1 MSLEFDLTLARREFD
16 LHLSGEFGKG
26 ITGIFGPSGSGK
38 TSFFNLLAGIEKP
51 ESGFIRLN
59 DRVLADVGRKVSV
72 PIHKR
77 RVGYVFQDRL
87 LFPHL
92 TVRDNLLFGI
102 PYTAKTGLS
111 FDEIVDFLDLKPLL
125 KSKPARIS
133 GGEQQRVAIGRALL
147 CTPDLLLLD
156 EPFNAIDYSLRS
168 SILATIRELGEKTD
182 IPVLVISHDREDLVT
197 LSDRLYRLSGRGLN
211 GCRKFNL
218 QNAVKIG

>member
-16 LHLSGEFGKG
+16 LDLSGEFGKG

-38 TSFFNLLAGIEKP
+38 TSFFNLLAGIETP
-51 ESGFIRLN
+51 GSGFVRLN
-59 DRVLADVGRKVSV
+59 GRVLADVENRICL

-77 RVGYVFQDRL
+77 RIGYVFQDRL
-87 LFPHL
+87 LFPHM
-92 TVRDNLLFGI
+92 TVRDNLLFGV
-102 PYTAKTGLS
+102 PYATKRGLS
-111 FDEIVDFLDLKPLL
+111 FDEIVDFLDLEPLL
-125 KSKPARIS
+125 KSKPSRIS

-147 CTPDLLLLD
+147 YAPDLLLLD

-168 SILATIRELGEKTD
+168 SILATIRELGEKSD

-197 LSDRLYRLSGRGLN
+197 LSDRLYRLSGQGLN